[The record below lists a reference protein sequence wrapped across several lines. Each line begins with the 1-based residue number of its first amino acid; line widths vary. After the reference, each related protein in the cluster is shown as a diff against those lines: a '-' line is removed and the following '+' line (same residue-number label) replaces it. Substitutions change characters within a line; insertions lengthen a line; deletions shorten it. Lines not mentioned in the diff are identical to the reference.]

1 MAPSNEISFIVV
13 AKNYR
18 FYIVV
23 ICIAWYGFRV
33 TSFMSWMGSGWP
45 EWVAQGFLDS
55 DDEIEHF
62 SNSINDFMSIG
73 NLAVV
78 VFNVVSGA
86 IVDFARKKSTDDRI
100 GTATGLI
107 ICYSIVTIS
116 SLCNSFF
123 AAFQTKWTAYVSVSS
138 LLFARGF
145 STLWAPMVQ
154 LLFPIKFFG
163 VIFGFISVA
172 SILFNLT
179 SVPMFAF
186 IEDTYDY
193 SVISYVFSGL
203 TSLVAMLAIGKG

>member
-1 MAPSNEISFIVV
+1 
-13 AKNYR
+13 
-18 FYIVV
+18 
-23 ICIAWYGFRV
+23 
-33 TSFMSWMGSGWP
+33 MSWMGSGWP

-55 DDEIEHF
+55 EDEIENF
-62 SNSINDFMSIG
+62 SNGINDFMSIG

-78 VFNVVSGA
+78 LLNIISGA

-107 ICYSIVTIS
+107 ICYSIVTIT
-116 SLCNSFF
+116 SLSNSFF
-123 AAFQTKWTAYVSVSS
+123 AAFQIKWTAFVSVSS

-179 SVPMFAF
+179 SVPMFSF

-193 SVISYVFSGL
+193 SIISYVFSGL